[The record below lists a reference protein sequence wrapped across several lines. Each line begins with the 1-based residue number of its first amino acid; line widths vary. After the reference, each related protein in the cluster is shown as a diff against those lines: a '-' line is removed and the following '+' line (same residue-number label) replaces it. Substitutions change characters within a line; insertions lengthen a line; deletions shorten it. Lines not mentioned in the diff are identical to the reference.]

1 MDQVNISL
9 IQMDINFGNKNENLA
24 KAEILAKKAVSNT
37 NSAIPHIIC
46 YPELFST
53 GYDLK
58 NINTLAENIPEGNTT
73 NFLQKIAKE
82 NSLVVVASYIEKHEE
97 EYYNTGVV
105 IDEIGSFKGK
115 YRKIHLF
122 PLYPLDET
130 NLFTPGNIFV
140 PSFKLN
146 CGSMGLLLCF
156 DLRFP
161 EISRRMTVEGNLD
174 FLIYLAEFPNPR
186 SMIWTTLLRA
196 RAMENQIYVCGV
208 NRAGKDPNVSF
219 FGRSGVYDPL
229 GNPLM
234 EGSDNEEVIT
244 VTLDLK
250 MIKEVRS
257 GLSSLK
263 HRQPKYY

>member
-1 MDQVNISL
+1 MDQINISL
-9 IQMDINFGNKNENLA
+9 IQMDIKFGNKDENFV
-24 KAEILAKKAVSNT
+24 KAEILAKEALSNA
-37 NSAIPHIIC
+37 NSSIPHVIC
-46 YPELFST
+46 FPELFST

-58 NINTLAENIPEGNTT
+58 NIETHAENIPKGITS
-73 NFLQKIAKE
+73 NFLQKIAEE
-82 NSLVVVASYIEKHEE
+82 NSLIVVASYIENHEE

-105 IDEIGSFKGK
+105 IDENGSFKGK

-122 PLYPLDET
+122 PLHPLDET
-130 NLFTPGNIFV
+130 NLLTPGNIFV
-140 PSFKLN
+140 PSFKLK

-161 EISRRMTVEGNLD
+161 EISRRMTLEGNLD

-208 NRAGKDPNVSF
+208 NRVGKDPNVSF
-219 FGRSGVYDPL
+219 FGRSGVYDPI

-234 EGSDNEEVIT
+234 EGSDNEEVLT

-250 MIKEVRS
+250 MIKKVRS
-257 GLSSLK
+257 VLSSLK